1 MASVTRKVRV
11 GRDQRRSEMRLR
23 LFGAVESLLEQGHT
37 FTEISVEDV
46 TTKADVARSTFYAHF
61 EDKGAL
67 LMALADHVIQVFAA
81 AASHWYRL
89 PRSATRL
96 DLKEALHVLITAHIE
111 HRSTMSAVVEAAAYD
126 PRVQTAY
133 ENVIDRR
140 IAEMQQCF
148 RAQQLEGRLH
158 RDVDIDQVT
167 PWIAWMVER
176 APFQILR
183 GGPTV
188 LQAHLDGMTTVV
200 WRTLY
205 EGARE

>member
-1 MASVTRKVRV
+1 MASVTRKTRV
-11 GRDQRRSEMRLR
+11 GRDQRRAAMQLR
-23 LFGAVESLLEQGHT
+23 FFGAVEQLLVEGQT

-46 TTKADVARSTFYAHF
+46 ATKADVARSTFYAHF

-67 LMALADHVIQVFAA
+67 LTALADHVTQVFAI
-81 AASHWYRL
+81 AASQWYRL
-89 PRSATRL
+89 PRNATRE
-96 DLKEALHVLITAHIE
+96 DLKGALHVLITAHIE

-126 PRVQTAY
+126 PRVRAAY
-133 ENVIDRR
+133 ESVIDRR
-140 IAEMQQCF
+140 IAEMQRCF
-148 RAQQLEGRLH
+148 HAQQLDGRLH

-183 GGPTV
+183 GGAAA
-188 LQAHLDGMTTVV
+188 LEAQLEGMTAVV

-205 EGARE
+205 EGARD